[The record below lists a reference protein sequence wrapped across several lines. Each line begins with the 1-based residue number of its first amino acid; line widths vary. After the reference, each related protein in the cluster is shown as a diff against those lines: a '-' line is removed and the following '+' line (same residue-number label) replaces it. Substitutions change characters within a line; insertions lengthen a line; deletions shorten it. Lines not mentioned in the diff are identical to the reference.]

1 MSMVIEWAPFRLAPN
16 VTEAELLRASDALEA
31 DFLAQQP
38 GYLRRDLLRQ
48 DDETWCDLVY
58 WESAAAAEQAVQ
70 HARSSAACRQY
81 FNLMVGPDG
90 ADAGADL
97 RHLAVKK
104 SYPAAS

>member
-1 MSMVIEWAPFRLAPN
+1 MSMVVEWAPFRLAPK

-31 DFLAQQP
+31 DFLTQQS

-48 DDETWCDLVY
+48 DDGTWCDLVY

-70 HARSSAACRQY
+70 HARSSGVCQQY
-81 FNLMVGPDG
+81 FKLMVGPDG
-90 ADAGADL
+90 ADPGADL

-104 SYPAAS
+104 RYRAAR